1 MDKVNNEEEKLLIS
15 NLKGGDEHAF
25 TVLYNKYS
33 PTIYV
38 NILKLVKAE
47 EVALDVLQELFI
59 KIWNCRES
67 IDPNKDFR
75 AYLFRITYN
84 QIRDFFRKAAR
95 DRQLADRLVAL
106 TTEGYEHIERLLQQK
121 ETAAI
126 LDRAIDALP
135 MQQRRIFIL
144 CRVEGRSYEE
154 VATMLEL
161 SIATIGNQLSKATK
175 NIRNQLN
182 ARDLSYLFAL
192 GIVGYAL
199 V

>member
-15 NLKGGDEHAF
+15 NLKGGDEYAF

-95 DRQLADRLVAL
+95 DRQLA
-106 TTEGYEHIERLLQQK
+106 
-121 ETAAI
+121 
-126 LDRAIDALP
+126 
-135 MQQRRIFIL
+135 
-144 CRVEGRSYEE
+144 
-154 VATMLEL
+154 
-161 SIATIGNQLSKATK
+161 
-175 NIRNQLN
+175 
-182 ARDLSYLFAL
+182 
-192 GIVGYAL
+192 
-199 V
+199 

>member
-33 PTIYV
+33 PAIYV

-59 KIWNCRES
+59 KIWNHRES
-67 IDPNKDFR
+67 IDPDKDFR

-95 DRQLADRLVAL
+95 DRQLTDRLVAL

-135 MQQRRIFIL
+135 TQQRRIFIL

-175 NIRNQLN
+175 NIRSQLN
-182 ARDLSYLFAL
+182 TRDLSYLFAL
-192 GIVGYAL
+192 GIVGYTLA
-199 V
+199 

>member
-33 PTIYV
+33 PAIYV

-59 KIWNCRES
+59 KIWNHRES
-67 IDPNKDFR
+67 IDPDKDFR

-95 DRQLADRLVAL
+95 DRQLTDRLVAL

-121 ETAAI
+121 ETGYRCAAH
-126 LDRAIDALP
+126 AATAYFYPLP
-135 MQQRRIFIL
+135 SR
-144 CRVEGRSYEE
+144 G
-154 VATMLEL
+154 AEL
-161 SIATIGNQLSKATK
+161 
-175 NIRNQLN
+175 
-182 ARDLSYLFAL
+182 
-192 GIVGYAL
+192 
-199 V
+199 